1 MTKRL
6 AAKVGTY
13 QKEGQTK
20 GEYAKIGVILQNDNG
35 EYLLL
40 DPTVSLAGVLAK
52 QNVMLAKEGKPPKDM
67 VACSIFD
74 DSNQGNQPQQ
84 QGYQQAPP
92 QQQGYQNTPPQQ
104 QGQHPA
110 QYNQQQQEP
119 TF

>member
-6 AAKVGTY
+6 AAKVGSY
-13 QKEGQTK
+13 QKDGQTK
-20 GEYAKIGVILQNDNG
+20 GEYAKLGVILQNDNG

-74 DSNQGNQPQQ
+74 DSNQANQPQQ
-84 QGYQQAPP
+84 QGYQQQQPP
-92 QQQGYQNTPPQQ
+92 QQHSQQHTPLQQNMQS
-104 QGQHPA
+104 
-110 QYNQQQQEP
+110 QY
-119 TF
+119 